1 MAANTRVNR
10 MHAREKACCRHSR
23 HAHSATGYAS
33 APSPMTLMFHAS
45 CHMCMCMWCFVCLH
59 ASSSRVH
66 PSIFVS
72 ICRTSVRLSD
82 ACAKQWSMDIHPT
95 CTLCSQSMH
104 ATNTLTQDMHACT
117 QTRCCSR
124 RIGPLHL
131 PVGAHIRLKDR
142 QTESETDRLLADS
155 QTDRQTVFEA

>member
-82 ACAKQWSMDIHPT
+82 ACAKQCSMDIHPT
-95 CTLCSQSMH
+95 CTLCSQYMH

-117 QTRCCSR
+117 QNTNTLLQSEDRTAASSSGSTYPTER
-124 RIGPLHL
+124 QTDR
-131 PVGAHIRLKDR
+131 VRDR
-142 QTESETDRLLADS
+142 QTAG
-155 QTDRQTVFEA
+155 